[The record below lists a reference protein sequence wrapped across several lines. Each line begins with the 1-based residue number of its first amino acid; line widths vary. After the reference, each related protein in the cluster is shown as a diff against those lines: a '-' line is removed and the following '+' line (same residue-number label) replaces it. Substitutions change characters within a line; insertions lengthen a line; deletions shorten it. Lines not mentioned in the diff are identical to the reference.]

1 MYGIYAN
8 IWGILMVNVTIY
20 GIHGSYGYR
29 NGFAPKWVRGSS
41 NWPGRSSRLQPA
53 SAQTSRYSSPGIH
66 GTCWAKVTGDPSQL
80 RRADGARQIPFQLG
94 CCGRRSNIL
103 SMAALVA
110 WKTPVKKHRGWN
122 LLEPVGTC
130 WNYGADVMGLLS
142 FLQSNLESL
151 EISRSGIQGVCT
163 FLADEKTEQ
172 ICRNLLTDSPLKI
185 DFPQS
190 FAMATWMC
198 ISVSKCECYV
208 TL

>member
-1 MYGIYAN
+1 MSRIF
-8 IWGILMVNVTIY
+8 ILARTVLPTPASFCPNLQILVSWDALDML
-20 GIHGSYGYR
+20 S
-29 NGFAPKWVRGSS
+29 KS
-41 NWPGRSSRLQPA
+41 NWRPFTAEARRWSQADSISAGLLWAKIEYPQHGGPGRVENPSEK
-53 SAQTSRYSSPGIH
+53 AQGLEPVQTCWNLLEPV
-66 GTCWAKVTGDPSQL
+66 GTC
-80 RRADGARQIPFQLG
+80 
-94 CCGRRSNIL
+94 
-103 SMAALVA
+103 
-110 WKTPVKKHRGWN
+110 WN

-142 FLQSNLESL
+142 FLQSNPQGL

-172 ICRNLLTDSPLKI
+172 ICRNLLTDCPLKI

-190 FAMATWMC
+190 FTMATWMC

>member
-122 LLEPVGTC
+122 LLEPVGT
-130 WNYGADVMGLLS
+130 MGLMSWVCWAFYKATLKVLRS
-142 FLQSNLESL
+142 AGQEFKVFAHFLLMRRP
-151 EISRSGIQGVCT
+151 SRSVEI
-163 FLADEKTEQ
+163 FS
-172 ICRNLLTDSPLKI
+172 R
-185 DFPQS
+185 
-190 FAMATWMC
+190 
-198 ISVSKCECYV
+198 
-208 TL
+208 TLR

>member
-1 MYGIYAN
+1 MIFHCYVSSPEGNQNWEGKRPEWWEWRYEPGKGDFGQELATLHS
-8 IWGILMVNVTIY
+8 WGAQME
-20 GIHGSYGYR
+20 
-29 NGFAPKWVRGSS
+29 
-41 NWPGRSSRLQPA
+41 PGRFHFSWAVVGEDRISSAWRPW
-53 SAQTSRYSSPGIH
+53 SRGKPLWKSTRV
-66 GTCWAKVTGDPSQL
+66 GTC
-80 RRADGARQIPFQLG
+80 
-94 CCGRRSNIL
+94 
-103 SMAALVA
+103 
-110 WKTPVKKHRGWN
+110 WN

-130 WNYGADVMGLLS
+130 WNYRADVMGLLS

-172 ICRNLLTDSPLKI
+172 ICRNLLTDCPLKI
-185 DFPQS
+185 DVPHS